1 MRRWLVTGAG
11 SGIGLAVAEI
21 AGEAGDS
28 VALVGRRDLSA
39 AAARVEAAGGTAT
52 EIQADLT
59 AEDGPATIAQAAREA
74 LGGVDV
80 LVNNAALHRGGR
92 IGRISDEDYRAVLEI
107 GLVAPFRLTRE
118 VEPMMEAGAAI
129 VNVGAVVGLRGFPG
143 DSPYGSAKGGLA
155 GLTQVLAM
163 ELARRGITANL
174 VIPGFTDTEMTE
186 EVDAGARERIIRS
199 IPLRRTA
206 GAVEIAR
213 VVHWVASTPYMT
225 GSLVPVDGG
234 LMAGFGAS

>member
-1 MRRWLVTGAG
+1 MRRWLITGAG

-21 AGEAGDS
+21 AGEAGDA
-28 VALVGRRDLSA
+28 VALVGRRDLGA
-39 AAARVEAAGGTAT
+39 TVDRVQAAGGSATAI
-52 EIQADLT
+52 EQDLT
-59 AEDGPATIAQAAREA
+59 TEEGPAAVAQAAREA
-74 LGGVDV
+74 LGGIDV

-92 IGRISDEDYRAVLEI
+92 LERISDEDYRAVLEI
-107 GLVAPFRLTRE
+107 GLIAPFRLCRE
-118 VEPMMEAGAAI
+118 VAPAMQPGGAI

-163 ELARRGITANL
+163 ELARHGITANL
-174 VIPGFTDTEMTE
+174 VVPGFTETEMTE
-186 EVDAGARERIIRS
+186 EVDSSARERIIRS

-206 GAVEIAR
+206 TATEIAR
-213 VVHWVASTPYMT
+213 VVHWVSATPYMT
-225 GSLVPVDGG
+225 GSQVAVDGG